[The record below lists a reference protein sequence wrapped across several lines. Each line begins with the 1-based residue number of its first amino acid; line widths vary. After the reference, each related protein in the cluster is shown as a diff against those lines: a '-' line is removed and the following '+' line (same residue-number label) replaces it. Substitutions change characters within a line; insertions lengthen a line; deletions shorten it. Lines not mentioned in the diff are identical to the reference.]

1 MNLTITLMMPQVMGE
16 EGARL
21 ILEQL
26 EVRTTDRVVDMGAG
40 TCVTAGMEQIFSR
53 YSEYI
58 LKIQIQ
64 R

>member
-1 MNLTITLMMPQVMGE
+1 MTAQVMGE

-58 LKIQIQ
+58 LKIQT
-64 R
+64 

>member
-1 MNLTITLMMPQVMGE
+1 MMPQVMGE

-40 TCVTAGMEQIFSR
+40 TCLTAGIANIFQI
-53 YSEYI
+53 
-58 LKIQIQ
+58 L
-64 R
+64 

>member
-1 MNLTITLMMPQVMGE
+1 MYITIILMMAQVMGE

-40 TCVTAGMEQIFSR
+40 TCVTAGM
-53 YSEYI
+53 
-58 LKIQIQ
+58 
-64 R
+64 